1 MMMFKY
7 LLVINEDF
15 KKFDIWGNLNLTT
28 LNSSIINDD
37 FIRDN
42 NLRKLEKLGAV
53 KIIPLGKI
61 ETPDSK
67 KAYNTNSIRKSR
79 KQLLEITS
87 QDEQPQPD
95 SEI

>member
-1 MMMFKY
+1 MFKY

-15 KKFDIWGNLNLTT
+15 KKFNIWGNLNLTT

-61 ETPDSK
+61 EIPDSK